1 MPTKH
6 QKEVIA
12 LAKEQ
17 KTNVMRIL
25 DKAKIPYT
33 AHYYEHNDNEPFD
46 QLHNRKNGV
55 FRKISILLLPLAVT
69 HANARVHAQRF
80 IEIDVIL
87 QRHRVGRMIER
98 PVFGASVVGVVFA
111 VCVVKVH
118 RPVVGNKVTCM
129 IYWYRFLFS

>member
-46 QLHNRKNGV
+46 G
-55 FRKISILLLPLAVT
+55 
-69 HANARVHAQRF
+69 
-80 IEIDVIL
+80 
-87 QRHRVGRMIER
+87 
-98 PVFGASVVGVVFA
+98 VGVAKKLGQDPALVY
-111 VCVVKVH
+111 KTL
-118 RPVVGNKVTCM
+118 VTIKRALCFCNPRRGGTQSKRGRV
-129 IYWYRFLFS
+129 IGKREIG

>member
-1 MPTKH
+1 MQRHGLVPTKH

-46 QLHNRKNGV
+46 G
-55 FRKISILLLPLAVT
+55 
-69 HANARVHAQRF
+69 
-80 IEIDVIL
+80 
-87 QRHRVGRMIER
+87 
-98 PVFGASVVGVVFA
+98 VGVA
-111 VCVVKVH
+111 KKLG
-118 RPVVGNKVTCM
+118 R
-129 IYWYRFLFS
+129 IRRLFIKRL

>member
-46 QLHNRKNGV
+46 G
-55 FRKISILLLPLAVT
+55 
-69 HANARVHAQRF
+69 
-80 IEIDVIL
+80 
-87 QRHRVGRMIER
+87 
-98 PVFGASVVGVVFA
+98 VGVAKKLGQDPALVYKTLVTEGKSKEHYVFVIPVA
-111 VCVVKVH
+111 EELNLKEAASSVSEKSVEMIHVKDI
-118 RPVVGNKVTCM
+118 NKITG
-129 IYWYRFLFS
+129 

>member
-46 QLHNRKNGV
+46 G
-55 FRKISILLLPLAVT
+55 
-69 HANARVHAQRF
+69 
-80 IEIDVIL
+80 
-87 QRHRVGRMIER
+87 
-98 PVFGASVVGVVFA
+98 VGVA
-111 VCVVKVH
+111 SQ
-118 RPVVGNKVTCM
+118 RN
-129 IYWYRFLFS
+129 